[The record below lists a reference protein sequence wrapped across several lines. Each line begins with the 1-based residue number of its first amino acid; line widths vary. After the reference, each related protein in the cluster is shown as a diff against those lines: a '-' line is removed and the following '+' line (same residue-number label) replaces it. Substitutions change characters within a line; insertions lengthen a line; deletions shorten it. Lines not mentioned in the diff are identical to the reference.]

1 MWKNMN
7 IKEESKHVCGI
18 LLGSFIISI
27 AINCFVVKAKLL
39 SGGVSGISLIVQYTT
54 KFPAGYTIL
63 ILNIPLII
71 LSLIKINRRFTFYTI
86 IGIFSLSLFLVLTTK
101 LGKYISVSDP
111 ILLSIYGGVL
121 NGLGMGIVFSNHG
134 STGGL
139 DIVSAYLKL
148 KYEQFEIGTIS
159 FFINLIIVAAASAMF
174 SLSIGLYTLFSMYLS
189 SYFVDKVI
197 NGFNRKKLLF
207 IITEK
212 GKEISRV
219 IMNELNRGVTF
230 LYGEGAYTGEEK
242 KILYCVVS
250 LSQVPK
256 VKQLVRD
263 MDDKAFISIM
273 DVSEVEGKGFIKS
286 GF

>member
-174 SLSIGLYTLFSMYLS
+174 SLSVGLYTLFSMYLS

>member
-1 MWKNMN
+1 MYKFNF
-7 IKEESKHVCGI
+7 KEEGKHISAI
-18 LLGSFIISI
+18 LFGSFVISI

-39 SGGVSGISLIVQYTT
+39 SGGVSGISLIVQYIT

-63 ILNIPLII
+63 LLNIPLLI
-71 LSLIKINRRFTFYTI
+71 LSLIKINRRFTVYTI
-86 IGIFSLSLFLVLTTK
+86 IGTLSLSFFLILTGN
-101 LGKYISVSDP
+101 LGRYIPVSDP
-111 ILLSIYGGVL
+111 TLLSIYGGTL
-121 NGLGMGIVFSNHG
+121 NGLGIGIVFSNHG

-139 DIVSAYLKL
+139 DIVSALVKQ
-148 KYEQFEIGTIS
+148 KYDQFEIGTIS
-159 FFINLIIVAAASAMF
+159 FSINLIIVAAASVLF
-174 SLSIGLYTLFSMYLS
+174 SLSVGLYTLFSMYLT

-197 NGFNRKKLLF
+197 NGFNKKKLLF
-207 IITEK
+207 IISDKE
-212 GKEISRV
+212 KEISRI
-219 IMNELNRGVTF
+219 IMNEIHRGVTF

-256 VKQLVRD
+256 VKQLVKQTD
-263 MDDKAFISIM
+263 EKAFISIM

>member
-1 MWKNMN
+1 MN

-174 SLSIGLYTLFSMYLS
+174 SLSVGLYTLFSMYLS

>member
-1 MWKNMN
+1 MN
-7 IKEESKHVCGI
+7 IKEESKHIFAI
-18 LLGSFIISI
+18 LFGSFIISI

-86 IGIFSLSLFLVLTTK
+86 IGILSLSLFLVLTTR
-101 LGKYISVSDP
+101 LGKFIPVSDP

-159 FFINLIIVAAASAMF
+159 FFINLIIVAIASAMF
-174 SLSIGLYTLFSMYLS
+174 SLSVGLYTLFSMYLS

-212 GKEISRV
+212 EKEISRV

-242 KILYCVVS
+242 RILYCVVS

-256 VKQLVRD
+256 IKQLVKNID
-263 MDDKAFISIM
+263 NKAFISIM

>member
-1 MWKNMN
+1 MN

-86 IGIFSLSLFLVLTTK
+86 IGIFSLSLFLILTTK

-174 SLSIGLYTLFSMYLS
+174 SLSVGLYTLFSMYLS

-212 GKEISRV
+212 EKEISRV